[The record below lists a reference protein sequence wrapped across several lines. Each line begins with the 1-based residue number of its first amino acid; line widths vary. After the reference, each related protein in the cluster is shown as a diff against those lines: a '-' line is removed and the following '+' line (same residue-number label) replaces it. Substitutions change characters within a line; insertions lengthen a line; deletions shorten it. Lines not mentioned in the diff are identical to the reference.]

1 MRAEQNK
8 RYHNTKMDPLHA
20 PDPMQKQ
27 VIVPKLNWALRQR
40 HYLHDHSPTL
50 SILELWTA

>member
-20 PDPMQKQ
+20 PGPMQKQ
-27 VIVPKLNWALRQR
+27 VIIPKLNWALRQR